1 MIHKNLIFLFSFF
14 FFHFSPALDSK
25 ISLDTLLNSRIIIQD
40 HADLFDKVSVQDATD
55 RIKPFHTVSSE
66 LLRKISRKE
75 TFYNQ
80 TSTQI
85 ILGMIVDPLLWQ
97 MIPIIKVSHSEILK
111 VIQQDKKHVSFVSFF
126 NNQSAIFDYSFVIN
140 KYFSI

>member
-14 FFHFSPALDSK
+14 VFHFSPALDSK

-66 LLRKISRKE
+66 LLRKI
-75 TFYNQ
+75 
-80 TSTQI
+80 TSPTLLVWGLNDTI
-85 ILGMIVDPLLWQ
+85 TPPSVAHEFNRLIKNSKIKFIDNCCHAPMMEHPKLFNKYIVDF
-97 MIPIIKVSHSEILK
+97 LK
-111 VIQQDKKHVSFVSFF
+111 
-126 NNQSAIFDYSFVIN
+126 
-140 KYFSI
+140 